1 MADNPIKTPLPA
13 DLPSDWVYGQTVA
26 PEGGDAGLSQ
36 QHGYNYLMQQV
47 NAAQE
52 GVNDIAAAFPD
63 LVEGLSADRLVYV
76 STEGSDETGDG
87 TKDNP
92 WATVQKAVDEA
103 PDVTR
108 TFEYRIYVFPGEYAG
123 FTLWTKQVSLM
134 QYGSGTTTFNSGVT
148 VSRSGH
154 LDLKSS
160 FTFTGNNA
168 LRAANSGFIE
178 TSTTSALTIQGGAN
192 GLLAID
198 GYIHLNTIEIHNTTS
213 AAVRAYDG
221 GFIYVG
227 NLKGTGNRRNFWVT
241 GGGIVLYNKNEL
253 DPGQA
258 EDSFSTNGMV
268 VPMLLEDLTN
278 VQTAIDTH
286 TQNAENPHA
295 VTAAQA
301 GARPDTWLPTAAE
314 VGAAPTAHASEDA
327 SHGAGDASH
336 YGHVKLSDSTSTT
349 SGASAGIA
357 ATPTAVKAAY
367 DLAAAKEPAISVL
380 PITKGGTGA
389 TTAAAALSNLGGA
402 PISHASTTTT
412 YGSGTGSNYGH
423 VKLSDSTSTTS
434 GASEGT
440 AATPTAV
447 KAAYDLAASK
457 EDAFS
462 VLPVS
467 KGGTGATTEAAART
481 SLGITP
487 SNIGAA
493 ASSHNHT
500 TSDITSGTLAIAR
513 GGTGQTTLTPAV
525 TTKGVRQIYAGT
537 SDMTAGTTSLTTGC
551 VYFVYE

>member
-1 MADNPIKTPLPA
+1 MADNPIRTPLPA

-52 GVNDIAAAFPD
+52 GVNTLGAAF
-63 LVEGLSADRLVYV
+63 
-76 STEGSDETGDG
+76 
-87 TKDNP
+87 
-92 WATVQKAVDEA
+92 
-103 PDVTR
+103 
-108 TFEYRIYVFPGEYAG
+108 
-123 FTLWTKQVSLM
+123 
-134 QYGSGTTTFNSGVT
+134 SGVAT
-148 VSRSGH
+148 LVDGKIPASQIPIG
-154 LDLKSS
+154 
-160 FTFTGNNA
+160 T
-168 LRAANSGFIE
+168 ANGV
-178 TSTTSALTIQGGAN
+178 AGLGAN
-192 GLLAID
+192 GKVPEAQLPAMNYD
-198 GYIHLNTIEIHNTTS
+198 PAGS
-213 AAVRAYDG
+213 AAAVQTKLTAHE
-221 GFIYVG
+221 
-227 NLKGTGNRRNFWVT
+227 N
-241 GGGIVLYNKNEL
+241 NKN
-253 DPGQA
+253 
-258 EDSFSTNGMV
+258 
-268 VPMLLEDLTN
+268 
-278 VQTAIDTH
+278 
-286 TQNAENPHA
+286 NPHS

-301 GARPDTWLPTAAE
+301 GARPDTWMPTAAE
-314 VGAAPTAHASEDA
+314 VGAAPAAHASTA
-327 SHGAGDASH
+327 TTYGAGNASNF
-336 YGHVKLSDSTSTT
+336 GHVKLSDSTSTT

-380 PITKGGTGA
+380 PITKGGTGE

-513 GGTGQTTLTPAV
+513 GGTGVTAVGGTDYTTTRFRGSQLRNAETNPTV
-525 TTKGVRQIYAGT
+525 NGT
-537 SDMTAGTTSLTTGC
+537 INWT
-551 VYFVYE
+551 YE